1 MDKVLKYLAF
11 LTGVI
16 CLTIGLYH
24 LIGGPATVIGGGE
37 ITASNDSQE
46 RFFAGLFAVYGLA
59 WIWVARQTP
68 IPGLAIRFLAA
79 GLLVGGLG
87 RVASLID
94 VGKPHPFW
102 IVMLAVEI
110 AIPALFFAIAGADEK
125 VNSVQS
131 GSAPR

>member
-1 MDKVLKYLAF
+1 MDKALKYLAI

-16 CLTIGLYH
+16 CLAIGLYH
-24 LIGGPATVIGGGE
+24 LIGGAETVIGGGD
-37 ITASNDSQE
+37 ITASTDSQE
-46 RFFAGLFAVYGLA
+46 RFFAGLFAVYGA
-59 WIWVARQTP
+59 TWIWVARQSP
-68 IPGLAIRFLAA
+68 IPGVAIRFLAA

-94 VGKPHPFW
+94 RGQPHSFW

-125 VNSVQS
+125 ANSVQS
-131 GSAPR
+131 GAAPR

>member
-1 MDKVLKYLAF
+1 MDKALKYLAI

-16 CLTIGLYH
+16 CLAIGLH
-24 LIGGPATVIGGGE
+24 HVIGGAETVFGGGK
-37 ITASNDSQE
+37 ITASTDSQE

-59 WIWVARQTP
+59 WIWAARQSP
-68 IPGLAIRFLAA
+68 IPATAIRFLAA

-94 VGKPHPFW
+94 RGQPHPFW

-110 AIPALFFAIAGADEK
+110 VVPAVFFAIAGADEK
-125 VNSVQS
+125 
-131 GSAPR
+131 AH